1 MRAGSRWQ
9 GTVLRNRTSR
19 AVGLTCGEQGGSME
33 GKRKVESE
41 RAGAEVCQTA
51 KGGGDKDH
59 RIKVPWIWVLS

>member
-1 MRAGSRWQ
+1 
-9 GTVLRNRTSR
+9 
-19 AVGLTCGEQGGSME
+19 ME

-51 KGGGDKDH
+51 KGGGDQDY